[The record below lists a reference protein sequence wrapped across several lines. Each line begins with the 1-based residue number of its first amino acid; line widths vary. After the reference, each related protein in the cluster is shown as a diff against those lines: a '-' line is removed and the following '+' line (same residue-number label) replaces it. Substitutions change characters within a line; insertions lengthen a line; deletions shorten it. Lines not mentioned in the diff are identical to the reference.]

1 MRDKVCKG
9 CGRPLDK
16 PVRLA
21 IGRRYSRRYG
31 WHNATTLAC
40 PNCNTWLR
48 WHYQPHG
55 YDDSDGVMRIPR
67 NVDELQEYAAACG
80 SHFFDA
86 DTMRFFKSRVLDG
99 VTIHDGRVYF
109 VTSERN
115 SGFGGDYSRRYT
127 ARVMCAGAHI
137 DAIRGFQEYA
147 TAREAR
153 AAIAEATA

>member
-1 MRDKVCKG
+1 MKDKVCKG

-31 WHNATTLAC
+31 WHNATALAC
-40 PNCNTWLR
+40 SWCETYVRWDTEIPLHVDALR
-48 WHYQPHG
+48 MYA
-55 YDDSDGVMRIPR
+55 
-67 NVDELQEYAAACG
+67 QEHG

-86 DTMRFFKSRVLDG
+86 ATLRFFKSRVLDG

-109 VTSERN
+109 VTSERDDWP
-115 SGFGGDYSRRYT
+115 GGNYPRRYT
-127 ARVMCAGAHI
+127 ARYMTAGANFH
-137 DAIRGFQEYA
+137 DVGGFQAFA